1 MKHVLLIII
10 LFISFPLI
18 CFSQIDFD
26 DYLKAVELN
35 NSALKEIESNNHQK
49 AISLLVDAIKT
60 DSTLRNAYI
69 TLNQACI
76 DENNQMILKAYLT
89 KSVTIFTDDDE
100 LFYYLGNLYRKEN
113 QLDSAIQYYSK
124 AIELSKINGE
134 DYPIV
139 YAYYLNRGI
148 CYLDNES
155 HVQALQDFNYGITL
169 NPKNAALY
177 TNKGNLLY
185 QLGNKNQ
192 ACTQWQMA
200 VKLGCSDAES
210 YYNKYCK

>member
-1 MKHVLLIII
+1 MKQLFLIII
-10 LFISFPLI
+10 IFISTPI
-18 CFSQIDFD
+18 CCFSQIDFD

-35 NSALKEIESNNHQK
+35 NSALKEIKSNNHQK
-49 AISLLVDAIKT
+49 AISLLTDAIKI

-69 TLNQACI
+69 TLNQACVN
-76 DENNQMILKAYLT
+76 ENDQLILKAYLT
-89 KSVTIFTDDDE
+89 KAVTIFTDDDE

-113 QLDSAIQYYSK
+113 QVDSAIQYYSK

-148 CYLDNES
+148 CYLDKES
-155 HVQALQDFNYGITL
+155 PVQALQDFNYGITL

-185 QLGNKNQ
+185 QLGNTNQ

-210 YYNKYCK
+210 SYSKYCK

>member
-1 MKHVLLIII
+1 MKQLFLIII
-10 LFISFPLI
+10 LFLSIPIF
-18 CFSQIDFD
+18 CFSQIDYD
-26 DYLKAVELN
+26 NYTKAVELN
-35 NSALKEIESNNHQK
+35 NSALKEIKSNNHPK
-49 AISLLVDAIKT
+49 AISLLVDAIKL

-69 TLNQACI
+69 TLNQACVN
-76 DENNQMILKAYLT
+76 ENDQVILKVYLT
-89 KSVTIFTDDDE
+89 KATTLFIDDDE

-113 QLDSAIQYYSK
+113 QLDSAINFYSK

-148 CYLDNES
+148 CYLDKES
-155 HVQALQDFNYGITL
+155 YVQALQDFNYGITL

-177 TNKGNLLY
+177 TNKGSLLY

-192 ACTQWQMA
+192 ACTQWQKA
-200 VKLGCSDAES
+200 VYLGCKDAES
-210 YYNKYCK
+210 YYDKYCK

>member
-1 MKHVLLIII
+1 LCI
-10 LFISFPLI
+10 
-18 CFSQIDFD
+18 SQIDYD

-35 NSALKEIESNNHQK
+35 NSALKEIKLNNHQK
-49 AISLLVDAIKT
+49 AISLLTDAIKI

-76 DENNQMILKAYLT
+76 DEGSLMILKEYLT
-89 KSVTIFTDDDE
+89 KAANLFTDDDE
-100 LFYYLGNLYRKEN
+100 IFYYIGNLYRKEN
-113 QLDSAIQYYSK
+113 QIDSAIVYYTK
-124 AIELSKINGE
+124 AIKFSKINGE
-134 DYPIV
+134 DYPLV

-148 CYLDNES
+148 CFLDKEL
-155 HVQALQDFNYGITL
+155 HIQALQDFNYGIKL

-192 ACTQWQMA
+192 ACTQWQKA
-200 VKLGCSDAES
+200 INLGCSDATS
-210 YYNKYCK
+210 YYNQYCK

>member
-1 MKHVLLIII
+1 MKQLFLIII
-10 LFISFPLI
+10 LFLSIPLSGI
-18 CFSQIDFD
+18 SQIDFD
-26 DYLKAVELN
+26 NYIKAVELN
-35 NSALKEIESNNHQK
+35 NSALKEIKSDNHQK
-49 AISLLVDAIKT
+49 AISLLTDAIKL

-76 DENNQMILKAYLT
+76 NENDQVVLKAYLT
-89 KSVTIFTDDDE
+89 KATDIFTDDDE

-113 QLDSAIQYYSK
+113 QLDSAILYYSK
-124 AIELSKINGE
+124 AIEYSKINGE
-134 DYPIV
+134 DYTLV
-139 YAYYLNRGI
+139 YAYYLNRGL
-148 CYLDNES
+148 CYLDKES

-192 ACTQWQMA
+192 ACTQWQKA
-200 VKLGCSDAES
+200 LYLGCLDAES
-210 YYNKYCK
+210 YYNKFCK